1 MPIDNVTWHTRV
13 GIFYTLKSLPKIK
26 LNAKKFPVLT
36 NPISFSLIF
45 FWNAI
50 ILHLTN
56 VQHVLDRVLTEKSA
70 KSFLCSITK
79 LPKMVKT
86 TIFLSLCISNLLMQC
101 GDIEVNPGPKYSSLT
116 FCHWNLN
123 GLTAHDNIKISLLQA
138 YVTQYNCDIICIS
151 ETFLNSSIQNDDDR
165 IKIDGYNLIRSDH
178 PSDSK
183 KGGVCIYYKEHISLI
198 KRDDICTLDNCL
210 VTEIRSQNEKCFLTC
225 LYRSPS
231 QSHDEF
237 ENFCIKFD
245 ILLSQINDELPIC
258 SVVTGDFNARCSRWW
273 RNDITNFAGKE
284 IDFLTSSAGYTQI
297 IDKPTHVINK
307 SKSCIDLI
315 FCTNQNVISKYGV
328 DASLFDKCHHNVIYG
343 KINIRVPLPPVFIR
357 EVWNYSKADVQNI
370 QKAILDFNWRK
381 AFVNLFLLIQRLTFL
396 MKHY

>member
-1 MPIDNVTWHTRV
+1 MVIEEFTFHFYLSMPIDNVTWHTRV

-56 VQHVLDRVLTEKSA
+56 VQHVLDWVLTEKSA

-183 KGGVCIYYKEHISLI
+183 KGGVCIYYKDHVSLI
-198 KRDDICTLDNCL
+198 KRDDIVL
-210 VTEIRSQNEKCFLTC
+210 
-225 LYRSPS
+225 
-231 QSHDEF
+231 
-237 ENFCIKFD
+237 
-245 ILLSQINDELPIC
+245 
-258 SVVTGDFNARCSRWW
+258 
-273 RNDITNFAGKE
+273 
-284 IDFLTSSAGYTQI
+284 
-297 IDKPTHVINK
+297 
-307 SKSCIDLI
+307 
-315 FCTNQNVISKYGV
+315 
-328 DASLFDKCHHNVIYG
+328 
-343 KINIRVPLPPVFIR
+343 
-357 EVWNYSKADVQNI
+357 
-370 QKAILDFNWRK
+370 
-381 AFVNLFLLIQRLTFL
+381 
-396 MKHY
+396 